1 MNRTS
6 TRVVDYQRLLDR
18 GRAAT
23 IVVKL
28 MMACNDMQLANE
40 ALSGWKEEQPRNR
53 QYRQI
58 GAKMYFVRVQMAHLH
73 EALNII
79 EEQVVPE
86 VREQGSKALRDA
98 SQRLSK
104 LADHLDTLRQK
115 PPGSTS

>member
-6 TRVVDYQRLLDR
+6 TRVIDYQRLLDG

-40 ALSGWKEEQPRNR
+40 ALSSWTQEQPRSR
-53 QYRQI
+53 QYRQV
-58 GAKMYFVRVQMAHLH
+58 GARMYFVRLQMAHLH

-79 EEQVVPE
+79 GRSRWMLIYLHWSPHATT
-86 VREQGSKALRDA
+86 KPK
-98 SQRLSK
+98 RLS
-104 LADHLDTLRQK
+104 TN
-115 PPGSTS
+115 